1 MRIRHLLTL
10 PIAAALATVAL
21 TASAGGAQAAS
32 SEQVVFSKTGAF
44 GTFAGTPTP
53 LGFWIWCEASSGN
66 PYQGQCNG
74 SMYFYAL
81 GTPKHVVDGSITELA
96 DGIYQINVLSSKD
109 SSINCTLTNTAPPQS
124 GPNNTVTVS
133 CATPSG
139 SAAATGAV
147 VNVTGP
153 SS

>member
-1 MRIRHLLTL
+1 MKTRRLLTL
-10 PIAAALATVAL
+10 PIAAAVATVAL

-32 SEQVVFSKTGAF
+32 SEQVVFSKTGAG
-44 GTFAGTPTP
+44 GTFGGTDTP
-53 LGFWIWCEASSGN
+53 FGFWIWCEASSSN

-81 GTPKHVVDGSITELA
+81 GIPEHVVDGSITELA
-96 DGIYQINVLSSKD
+96 DGQYQINVLSSKD
-109 SSINCTLTNTAPPQS
+109 SSIDCTLTNTSEPQS

-133 CATPSG
+133 CATPYGSG
-139 SAAATGAV
+139 IATGAV

>member
-1 MRIRHLLTL
+1 
-10 PIAAALATVAL
+10 
-21 TASAGGAQAAS
+21 
-32 SEQVVFSKTGAF
+32 
-44 GTFAGTPTP
+44 
-53 LGFWIWCEASSGN
+53 
-66 PYQGQCNG
+66 
-74 SMYFYAL
+74 MYFYAL

-96 DGIYQINVLSSKD
+96 DGQYQIHVLSSKD
-109 SSINCTLTNTAPPQS
+109 SSIDCTLTNMPPRQS

-139 SAAATGAV
+139 SATATGAV

>member
-1 MRIRHLLTL
+1 MRIRYLLTL

-21 TASAGGAQAAS
+21 TALAGGAQAAS
-32 SEQVVFSKTGAF
+32 SEQVVFTTPVAF
-44 GTFAGTPTP
+44 GTFAGTPTRF
-53 LGFWIWCEASSGN
+53 GFWIWCEASSRN
-66 PYQGQCNG
+66 LYQGQCNG
-74 SMYFYAL
+74 SMYFYEL
-81 GTPKHVVDGSITELA
+81 GTPKHVVDGSITKLA

-109 SSINCTLTNTAPPQS
+109 SSINCTLTNTAPPQN

-133 CATPSG
+133 CTTPSG
-139 SAAATGAV
+139 SATATGVV